1 MANTW
6 VYALK
11 KNVNRILKSRHSK
24 AGKKELARAKAKK
37 EEQKGFSYRTRTQL
51 DGLSDADRK
60 AVMKA
65 MGGK

>member
-1 MANTW
+1 MLTGCLRADI
-6 VYALK
+6 VKLA
-11 KNVNRILKSRHSK
+11 
-24 AGKKELARAKAKK
+24 KKELARIKSKK

-51 DGLSDADRK
+51 DGLSDADRE